1 MDEEATLQDY
11 LSRFKRE
18 GLISTS
24 EEENLIRRI
33 LKGRS
38 WIKVFGI
45 EDGDINDLDKAILEA
60 IFCMYFCFL
69 FPNLIFSL
77 CSNYQS

>member
-11 LSRFKRE
+11 LTRFKRD
-18 GLISTS
+18 GLISIP
-24 EEENLIRRI
+24 EEESLIRRI
-33 LKGRS
+33 LQGRS

-60 IFCMYFCFL
+60 IFCKYYKNYF
-69 FPNLIFSL
+69 
-77 CSNYQS
+77 